1 MMKRMKFHVVFA
13 LVAMPILAAAPF
25 ATLGGTVQISVV
37 GVDGKPAPDTVVLL
51 QPTAAW
57 TPQPLPEPVVIG
69 QKETRYVPYV
79 TVVPIGAT
87 VRFTN
92 RDNFDHHVRS
102 QPGGPLGSVPPA
114 RQFEFRL
121 ARVKGGVESSAD
133 LKMDVAGTV
142 LLGCHIHNSMRG
154 HLVVSNTPWFAV
166 TDDNGRATIN
176 GAPEGQAELQ
186 LWHPDQLV
194 EQAPLK
200 VQVAAAVVTAQPRMN
215 FSPRKRP
222 PPPRKGEYEF

>member
-1 MMKRMKFHVVFA
+1 MMKRMKIHAVLALFA
-13 LVAMPILAAAPF
+13 VLTLAAAPF

-69 QKETRYVPYV
+69 QKDTRYAPYV

-114 RQFEFRL
+114 KQFEFRL

-154 HLVVSNTPWFAV
+154 HLVVTAAPWSAV
-166 TDDNGRATIN
+166 TDEFGRATLKGVPD
-176 GAPEGQAELQ
+176 GAAELR
-186 LWHPDQLV
+186 LWHPDQISDQPA
-194 EQAPLK
+194 QAL
-200 VQVAAAVVTAQPRMN
+200 QVSATVTVAGQLNFNPR
-215 FSPRKRP
+215 RRP
-222 PPPRKGEYEF
+222 PPPPKVEYKPD